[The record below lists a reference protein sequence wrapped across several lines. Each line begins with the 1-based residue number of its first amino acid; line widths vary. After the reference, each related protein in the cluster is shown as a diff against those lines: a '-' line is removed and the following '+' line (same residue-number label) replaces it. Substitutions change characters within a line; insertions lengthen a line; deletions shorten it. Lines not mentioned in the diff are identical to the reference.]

1 MRILIA
7 ACLVLV
13 ACGKKDEA
21 PASQRPVAIPA
32 AERTRGT
39 DACKA
44 YLDKLCACAK
54 AHPERAEVKDR
65 CERDQALPAA
75 MSLAL
80 GIDDD
85 PDVAPEDVFR
95 AQGEA
100 RKIVSSCVEGVNW
113 LATHQCQ

>member
-1 MRILIA
+1 MKIA
-7 ACLVLV
+7 IVLLLLAC
-13 ACGKKDEA
+13 ACGKKDEQ
-21 PASQRPVAIPA
+21 PANQRPVAIPSV
-32 AERTRGT
+32 ERTRGT

-44 YLDKLCACAK
+44 YIDKLCACAK
-54 AHPERAEVKDR
+54 AHPERADVKDR
-65 CERDQALPAA
+65 CDRDQALPSA
-75 MSLAL
+75 MGLAL

-100 RKIVSSCVEGVNW
+100 RKVIASCVEGINW

>member
-1 MRILIA
+1 MKIVLA
-7 ACLVLV
+7 ACLFFA
-13 ACGKKDEA
+13 ACSKKDEQ
-21 PASQRPVAIPA
+21 PANLRPVAIPA
-32 AERTRGT
+32 VERQRGT

-44 YLDKLCACAK
+44 YVDKLCACAK
-54 AHPERAEVKDR
+54 AHPERADVKDR
-65 CERDQALPAA
+65 CDRDQALPSA

-100 RKIVSSCVEGVNW
+100 RKVIATCVEGINW

>member
-1 MRILIA
+1 VKI
-7 ACLVLV
+7 VLLALLLC

-21 PASQRPVAIPA
+21 PAGTRPVAIPS
-32 AERTRGT
+32 AERQRGG

-44 YLDKLCACAK
+44 YVERLCACAK

-65 CERDQALPAA
+65 CDRDQALPSA
-75 MSLAL
+75 MELAL

-85 PDVAPEDVFR
+85 PDVAAQDVFR

-100 RKIVSSCVEGVNW
+100 RKVIATCVEGVNW